1 MPSDPSRLE
10 HLYRELG
17 PSLLS
22 YFRQQRAVPA
32 EDLLQ
37 ETFLRAARHPERLD
51 HAASPRGYLF
61 GIARFVRLDA
71 LRQAPPPQELLADVA
86 GPAPEG
92 GGEQLDAM
100 RAAIAALPELQ
111 RETLLLKLQQEL
123 SYEEI
128 AHVLAIPVGTVR
140 SRLHHAVAR
149 LKQTLHPLVPRPVRR

>member
-1 MPSDPSRLE
+1 MPTEITRLE

-22 YFRQQRAVPA
+22 YFRQQRVAPA

-51 HAASPRGYLF
+51 RAVSPRGYLF

-71 LRQAPPPQELLADVA
+71 LRQAPPPQELLPDVA
-86 GPAPEG
+86 GPAPDPG
-92 GGEQLDAM
+92 SDRLDAM
-100 RAAIAALPELQ
+100 RAAIGALPEAQ

-140 SRLHHAVAR
+140 SRLHHAVAQ
-149 LKQTLHPLVPRPVRR
+149 LKQALNPSSLPRP